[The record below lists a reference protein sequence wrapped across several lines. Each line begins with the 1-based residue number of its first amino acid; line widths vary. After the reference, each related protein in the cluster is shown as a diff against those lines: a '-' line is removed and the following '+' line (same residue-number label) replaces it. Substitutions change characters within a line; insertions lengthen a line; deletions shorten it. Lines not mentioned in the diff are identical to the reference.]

1 MAVCERTGS
10 GVEAWEMPVRA
21 EGWQRLQQTLGRPA
35 EASEGQGRWA
45 ALVEGAGLGQDAALV
60 T

>member
-10 GVEAWEMPVRA
+10 GVEAWEMLVQA
-21 EGWQRLQQTLGRPA
+21 EGRQRLQQMLGWPA
-35 EASEGQGRWA
+35 EASEGQ
-45 ALVEGAGLGQDAALV
+45 